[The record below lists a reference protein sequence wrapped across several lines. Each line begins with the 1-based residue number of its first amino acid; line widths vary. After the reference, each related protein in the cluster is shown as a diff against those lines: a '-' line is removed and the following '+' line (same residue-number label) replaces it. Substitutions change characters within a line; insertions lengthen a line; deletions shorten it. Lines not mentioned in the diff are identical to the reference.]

1 MQEEYI
7 VLGKFRGD
15 FFTQQGTVLEHS
27 AAFPVDFAHKA
38 NIYKGELVDIN
49 FEDTFRP
56 EHFIKLS
63 SFQLTNV
70 PNIELDSKSN
80 KPFSGKRLYN
90 LSNLILINPK
100 VTRVYELNGKTYGQI
115 ESQAYGITERY
126 PLLNKLDPDEPPP
139 RPPLVD
145 EHFDRSTGSSNLN
158 DNSGNDSGNRDDQ
171 SPTVPKPVF
180 PRPPDHSD
188 GCRPYLQGCLANFW
202 SIIGIILLGMF
213 LVSIFKK
220 IQTIED
226 QCALKERELIL
237 RDIAKDNLDSIKVVY
252 EKNFDDIMGNSFK
265 IYFYKNSSVFESSAK
280 SNIKRLLDI
289 ISGYKD
295 KKFVIEGYH
304 SGFGVESVPDID
316 KFRAE
321 HMRDTLIQLG
331 IPPSQLSIVTKGANP
346 LIDPLSTIS
355 KSYIPGGVYM
365 EFNQNMRVEVKSIK
379 P

>member
-1 MQEEYI
+1 MQEGYI

-15 FFTQQGTVLEHS
+15 FFTQQGTVLEHN
-27 AAFPVDFAHKA
+27 AAFPVDFTHAI
-38 NIYKGELVDIN
+38 NIYKGDLVDLN
-49 FEDTFRP
+49 FEETFRP
-56 EHFIKLS
+56 DYYTNLS
-63 SFQLTNV
+63 SFQLNNV
-70 PNIELDSKSN
+70 PNIELDSKLN

-145 EHFDRSTGSSNLN
+145 EHFDRSRGSSNLD
-158 DNSGNDSGNRDDQ
+158 DNTGNDSGNSDNQ
-171 SPTVPKPVF
+171 NSTVPRPVF
-180 PRPPDHSD
+180 PKPPDNSD
-188 GCRPYLQGCLANFW
+188 GCRLYLQGCLANFW
-202 SIIGIILLGMF
+202 SIIGIILLCMF
-213 LVSIFKK
+213 LVFIFKK
-220 IQTIED
+220 IQTMED
-226 QCALKERELIL
+226 QCALKEKELLL

-252 EKNFDDIMGNSFK
+252 EKNFEDIMGNSFK

-304 SGFGVESVPDID
+304 SGFGVESVRDID
-316 KFRAE
+316 KIRAE

-331 IPPSQLSIVTKGANP
+331 IPSSQLSIVAKGANP
-346 LIDPLSTIS
+346 QIDPLSTIS
-355 KSYIPGGVYM
+355 KSYIPGGGFM
-365 EFNQNMRVEVKSIK
+365 EYNQNMRVEVKSIK

>member
-15 FFTQQGTVLEHS
+15 FFTQQGSVLDHN
-27 AAFPVDFAHKA
+27 AAFPVDFTHAV
-38 NIYKGELVDIN
+38 NIYKGDLIDIN
-49 FEDTFRP
+49 FDEKFRP
-56 EHFIKLS
+56 EYYTKLS

-70 PNIELDSKSN
+70 PNIELDSKLN

-90 LSNLILINPK
+90 LSKLILINPK

-126 PLLNKLDPDEPPP
+126 PLLKKLDPDEPPP

-145 EHFDRSTGSSNLN
+145 EHFDRSTGGSNLE
-158 DNSGNDSGNRDDQ
+158 DNSGKESGNHDDQ
-171 SPTVPKPVF
+171 NSTVPRPVL
-180 PRPPDHSD
+180 PHPPDNSE

-202 SIIGIILLGMF
+202 SIVGIILLVMF
-213 LVSIFKK
+213 LLSTFKK
-220 IQTIED
+220 IQAMED
-226 QCALKERELIL
+226 QCALKESELIL
-237 RDIAKDNLDSIKVVY
+237 RDIAKGNLDSTKVVY
-252 EKNFDDIMGNSFK
+252 EKNFEDVMGNSFK
-265 IYFYKNSSVFESSAK
+265 IYFYKNSSIFESSAK
-280 SNIKRLLDI
+280 SNVKRLLDI

-304 SGFGVESVPDID
+304 SGLGAETVLDID
-316 KFRAE
+316 KSRAE
-321 HMRDTLIQLG
+321 HLRDTLIQLG
-331 IPPSQLSIVTKGANP
+331 IPPSQLSIVAKGADP
-346 LIDPLSTIS
+346 QIDPLSTMS
-355 KSYIPGGVYM
+355 KSYISGGGYM